1 MSVVIDST
9 ITLAWLFEDEATAAS
24 EAILDQ
30 LVDGHAIVPAVW
42 QLEVTNALIDAESHG
57 RLSEAQAARVLH
69 LLAQLPITVDHSGDD
84 PTAVHAAAR
93 RHNLSAYQAS
103 YLVLAERL
111 ALPLATTDSVLAS
124 AARSAG
130 NGLASIT

>member
-1 MSVVIDST
+1 MTVVIDST
-9 ITLAWLFEDEATAAS
+9 IALAWLFEDETNTVS

-57 RLSEAQAARVLH
+57 RLSEAQAARMLH
-69 LLAQLPITVDHSGDD
+69 LFAQLPITVDHSGDD

-111 ALPLATTDSVLAS
+111 ALPLATADTALAG
-124 AARSAG
+124 AARLAG
-130 NGLASIT
+130 TGPTAST